1 MKPKFNRRRIVEFTT
16 KVFVLIVT
24 LCTQLSFAAPVRAE
38 MRIAD
43 GVLVQEALV
52 PSSGPKEHPLTLVSF
67 SPLVVEGNTVGEV
80 LIYDDPT
87 TTRPADYFELY
98 DSTGDLV
105 AIGWFDRFGIR
116 RMTVDRGFLDGTDDL
131 EGIFV
136 SLVGGD
142 SI

>member
-1 MKPKFNRRRIVEFTT
+1 VKFII
-16 KVFVLIVT
+16 KVFVLMVS
-24 LCTQLSFAAPVRAE
+24 LCAQLSFAAPARAE

-43 GVLVQEALV
+43 GVLAQQALV
-52 PSSGPKEHPLTLVSF
+52 PASGAKERYLILVSF
-67 SPLVVEGNTVGEV
+67 SPLIVEGNTVGAV
-80 LIYDDPT
+80 LVYDDPT
-87 TTRPADYFELY
+87 TKRTADYFELY

-131 EGIFV
+131 EGVFV
-136 SLVGGD
+136 SVVGGD

>member
-1 MKPKFNRRRIVEFTT
+1 MEFATR
-16 KVFVLIVT
+16 VFLLIVIF
-24 LCTQLSFAAPVRAE
+24 CTQLSVAAPVHAE
-38 MRIAD
+38 ISIA
-43 GVLVQEALV
+43 GAIAQEAVV
-52 PSSGPKEHPLTLVSF
+52 PPSVSKERPLTLIS
-67 SPLVVEGNTVGEV
+67 SSQLIVEGKTVGKV
-80 LIYDDPT
+80 LAYDNPT
-87 TTRPADYFELY
+87 TKRPADYFELY

-131 EGIFV
+131 EGVFV